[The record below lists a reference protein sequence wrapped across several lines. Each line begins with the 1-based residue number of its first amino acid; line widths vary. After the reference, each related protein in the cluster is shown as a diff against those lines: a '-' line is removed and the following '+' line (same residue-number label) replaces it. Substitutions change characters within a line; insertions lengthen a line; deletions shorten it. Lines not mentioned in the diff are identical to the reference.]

1 MGKLIAFWSPYEG
14 KSKVTS
20 SLCAIAG
27 IFGMEYPEISVAIS
41 HGLQAGTDL
50 EEKLFSMETWEEQ
63 CELYKKTGIAAL
75 KIHCRQGI
83 LSAEKIRRS
92 GVPLCMKSLYLYPYI
107 EQAGDRGELTTQLV
121 TETIKSEF
129 DIVLLDLKSGVH
141 QENECFFEAAD
152 LVVVVLP
159 QEPVYLKRFL
169 KNYGQNPAVKEYCF
183 LFGGYLEKSKY
194 RYKFYQ
200 KNKEFWKNFAGVI
213 PNNVGF
219 LDAMA
224 EGKTLDYFMKNRRLN
239 KKEENYE
246 FIVQTKKAAE
256 YIRKQIFIF

>member
-1 MGKLIAFWSPYEG
+1 MGKLIAFWSPYVG
-14 KSKVTS
+14 KAKVTS

-27 IFGMEYPEISVAIS
+27 TFGLEYPELSVAIS
-41 HGLQAGTDL
+41 HGLQSGTDL

-75 KIHCRQGI
+75 KLHCRQGI

-92 GVPLCMKSLYLYPYI
+92 GISLCMKSLYLYPC
-107 EQAGDRGELTTQLV
+107 
-121 TETIKSEF
+121 TETAGEREALTIQLLTKTIKNEF
-129 DIVLLDLKSGVH
+129 DLVFLDLKSGVY

-152 LVVVVLP
+152 LLVVVLP
-159 QEPVYLKRFL
+159 QETVYLERFL
-169 KNYGQNPAVKEYCF
+169 QNYGQALADKEYCF
-183 LFGGYLEKSKY
+183 LLGGYLEKSKC
-194 RYKFYQ
+194 RCYQ
-200 KNKEFWKNFAGVI
+200 RNKELRQKIAGVI

-224 EGKTLDYFMKNRRLN
+224 EGKALDYFMKNWRLN

-246 FIVQTKKAAE
+246 FIVQTKKSAE
-256 YIRKQIFIF
+256 YLRKKIFVF